1 MSGGLDKA
9 STTESRVL
17 EPLRSGRSK
26 YDMPVVGKKEELLE
40 WPIKNAKTWVQ
51 KLKTGFLSK
60 KAAAFLSNQI

>member
-40 WPIKNAKTWVQ
+40 WPIKVQ
-51 KLKTGFLSK
+51 RLESRNSKQASCQRKLLHLSY
-60 KAAAFLSNQI
+60 QI